1 MLDIKIVEFKWI
13 KGKKEPFYTRSFL
26 EEDTSY
32 TIEEFT
38 DKYRAKFSKDKK
50 FRKKIDFLKAVSI
63 NNILIGEIFKF
74 RAKFKID
81 KDIPY
86 TKYYFHDDEIP
97 HIKSFNL
104 EKEIPKE
111 QEEYIN
117 KIYKKFYIN
126 PFLYNIFI
134 DLLYTQK
141 VNLDDIVL
149 DDIKIS
155 VYDGFNIPNGLTIEI
170 LSKTVTK
177 TYLTDYIDK
186 NWNKQIKPLMKRLPD
201 EKDLITVST
210 SDVKLYNLRNT
221 FIKKVKRVPT
231 SIFYKLKETD
241 ERLTNPK
248 TKIERM
254 PYSEIY
260 MREDF
265 SERFKSHNTL
275 RTYYNSL
282 LKKVSKIFK
291 KKS

>member
-1 MLDIKIVEFKWI
+1 MLDIKIVELKWI

-63 NNILIGEIFKF
+63 NDLLIGEIFKF

-170 LSKTVTK
+170 LSKNVAK

-210 SDVKLYNLRNT
+210 SDVKLYNWRNT
-221 FIKKVKRVPT
+221 LIKKQKT
-231 SIFYKLKETD
+231 NSIFYDDEKLTKA
-241 ERLTNPK
+241 K
-248 TKIERM
+248 TKTKTKAKQM
-254 PYSEIY
+254 PYSHIY
-260 MREDF
+260 MEEDF